1 MASRHSIY
9 DFLRPFRA
17 LVPSALFLAVVL
29 LQQGSLRLS
38 GQTPAS
44 PGEQA
49 AAKEESSNQSS
60 HSPSADP
67 GGPRHPVALSLRAAG
82 YGMPRQGNS
91 LSLQQS
97 AVSCLRQ
104 GDFAGAVQAYKQA
117 LELGPNDPD
126 LKLGLARALSLS
138 GHNEESKGLYLE
150 LLTKTP
156 DHADALEGLG
166 FAFLRSDHPL
176 EARAIF
182 ERLTASHPANPEF
195 QIALARV
202 EARLGH
208 YKHAREILS
217 AVLTFHPHQRE
228 ARLQLAYV
236 KLYQGRYAAALAD
249 FTQLLKAD
257 PTDFEALLGNARAHY
272 YRGDVAYSYALVSK
286 LVKDRPNDY
295 DAVFL
300 LANLERARHHPQ
312 QALELLTRANQLSPG
327 NTESLQLERTLRQEQ
342 ALTFHASASYAREIS
357 AGNGSPDLIGFSGQD
372 LRRFGY
378 ETSFDFSALPRTR
391 SSVSFDAIPLTSLG
405 ALGGAVAPAQIAYR
419 QTTPIYSNFILR
431 MGVGLMRFGPGGLE
445 YIPGQ
450 AQPVSAATCRPL
462 GFVSA
467 SYALK
472 KNLDLDLTAARDPA
486 PYTPLSVR
494 MGVMESRLE
503 GGLRY
508 SFASRT
514 DLWLDLFSAR
524 FSSIRFQQLGL
535 LNGNPSLVEGGTRR
549 EPARGGSVTLLRNV
563 LRFERA
569 SLDMGYQGR
578 VFGFTGSQ
586 QQDYM
591 GFFNPAFYQVH
602 QLTARVYGPL
612 RSPLGYDF
620 SAGLGVQQVDTHQP
634 FTQALNFDP
643 TLFYKINHRLSL
655 RLGYLHYNY
664 AQSLGVIRGN
674 GVILSTD
681 SKF

>member
-9 DFLRPFRA
+9 DFLHPFRA
-17 LVPSALFLAVVL
+17 LPPSALFLAVVL
-29 LQQGSLRLS
+29 LQQGSLQLS

-44 PGEQA
+44 PGESA
-49 AAKEESSNQSS
+49 AAKEEASNQSS
-60 HSPSADP
+60 HSPSANPD
-67 GGPRHPVALSLRAAG
+67 GPHHPVAPSPTAADHG
-82 YGMPRQGNS
+82 VPRQENS
-91 LSLQQS
+91 LSLEQS
-97 AVSCLRQ
+97 AVSCLRG
-104 GDFAGAVQAYKQA
+104 GDFAGAIQAYKQA
-117 LELGPNDPD
+117 LQLDPNDSD

-138 GHNEESKGLYLE
+138 GHNEESKGLYQQ
-150 LLTKTP
+150 LLSKNP

-166 FAFLRSDHPL
+166 NAFLRSGHPS

-195 QIALARV
+195 QIAMARV
-202 EARLGH
+202 ETRLGH

-217 AVLTFHPHQRE
+217 AVLTFHPRQRE

-236 KLYQGRYAAALAD
+236 KLYQGRYASALAD
-249 FTQLLKAD
+249 FAQLLKAD
-257 PTDFEALLGNARAHY
+257 PTDFEALLGNARAYY
-272 YRGDVAYSYALVSK
+272 YRGDIVYSYALVSK

-312 QALELLTRANQLSPG
+312 QALELLTRANELSPG
-327 NTESLQLERTLRQEQ
+327 NTESLQLERTLRQER

-378 ETSFDFSALPRTR
+378 ESVFDFSALPRTR
-391 SSVSFDAIPLTSLG
+391 SSVSLDAIPLTSSG
-405 ALGGAVAPAQIAYR
+405 ALGGAVAPTQFTYR
-419 QTTPIYSNFILR
+419 QTTPIYSNLILR
-431 MGVGLMRFGPGGLE
+431 MGVGLMRFGPGGLQD
-445 YIPGQ
+445 IPGQ
-450 AQPVSAATCRPL
+450 PQPVSAATFRPL

-472 KNLDLDLTAARDPA
+472 KNLNLDLTLARDPV

-503 GGLRY
+503 GELRY
-508 SFASRT
+508 SFASHT
-514 DLWLDLFSAR
+514 DLQLDLYTTR
-524 FSSIRFQQLGL
+524 FSSIRFQQLEVVHGT
-535 LNGNPSLVEGGTRR
+535 PSLAPYASIR
-549 EPARGGSVTLLRNV
+549 EPAHGGSVTLVRNI

-569 SLDMGYQGR
+569 SLDMGYAGR
-578 VFGFTGSQ
+578 AYGFTGSQ
-586 QQDYM
+586 QKDYM

-602 QLTARVYGPL
+602 QLTARAYGAL
-612 RSPLGYDF
+612 HGPLGYDF
-620 SAGLGVQQVDTHQP
+620 SGGLGVQQVDTHQP
-634 FTQALNFDP
+634 FTQALNLTPALSF
-643 TLFYKINHRLSL
+643 KINPRLFL
-655 RLGYLHYNY
+655 KLGYTHYNY

-674 GVILSTD
+674 GVSLSTD
-681 SKF
+681 SRF